1 MQEAQLRCAHE
12 RHQGD
17 SEAVR
22 SRESEEDLVKLLNT
36 IYDYPYYYRG
46 DDAPAVVECAGP
58 VLQPGGLRR
67 GQRPVPDGPLEIYSL
82 QRRPALV
89 ADPCRA

>member
-36 IYDYPYYYRG
+36 IYNYPYYYRG
-46 DDAPAVVECAGP
+46 DNTGP
-58 VLQPGGLRR
+58 VLPTPGTAPSACWASGDLLASEAARPR
-67 GQRPVPDGPLEIYSL
+67 G
-82 QRRPALV
+82 
-89 ADPCRA
+89 